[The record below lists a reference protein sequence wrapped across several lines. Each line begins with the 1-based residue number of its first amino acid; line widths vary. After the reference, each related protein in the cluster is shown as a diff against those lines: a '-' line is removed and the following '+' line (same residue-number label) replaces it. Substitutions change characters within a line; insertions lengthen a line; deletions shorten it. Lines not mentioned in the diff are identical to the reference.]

1 MNKKLIITEEQY
13 KNLKF
18 FLLESTFFE
27 MADNIIK
34 EGDTITITTSGKKL
48 NFNVVENFQGQLYMD
63 NVDKDSEYFG
73 KRIFLNKMSFDNNN
87 LEIHVAKDDEQK
99 NEKPLKGSTWQ
110 KMTLKN
116 VDEITVSRNG
126 KMIDGTNYD
135 VNAEKNQK
143 QKNRFIESISTLN
156 DGDAI
161 SLETDGKIG
170 NVVLDFMSKSSGF
183 VHFEL
188 SEETKDALGN
198 PNITGVDISLNE
210 KDIEVTKNGLMNV
223 NIITY
228 ESKDGNME
236 KKESKIQNIADF
248 SVTNVEDKPK
258 EEETP
263 EEETPG
269 EEGNN
274 FDAQKVFDI
283 ITGDTQ
289 LRNAFYKKP
298 SFWRSF
304 TAELKG
310 EKPKTTGYTYV
321 QNLLNNYMDDASSK
335 KLGKNFLHQ
344 GEISF
349 RPLEEVTLKWTENKK
364 NRIMSLNSNDIKT
377 VNWKRSEPS
386 EGGGEYYTL
395 LHSKDFDVLVK
406 EKGERPN
413 TYICDIFKKY
423 KKTKVDDEGEES
435 TKIVRSEP
443 AEDILVE
450 FLKSP
455 GYRTDKQEDK
465 NK

>member
-27 MADNIIK
+27 MADTIIK
-34 EGDTITITTSGKKL
+34 KGDTITITTSGKKL

-63 NVDKDSEYFG
+63 NIDKDSEYFG

-87 LEIHVAKDDEQK
+87 LEIQVAKDDEQK
-99 NEKPLKGSTWQ
+99 NEKPLKGNTWQ

-126 KMIDGTNYD
+126 KMLDGTNYD
-135 VNAEKNQK
+135 VNAEKNKK

-161 SLETDGKIG
+161 SLETDGKIK
-170 NVVLDFMSKSSGF
+170 NIVLDFMSKSSGF

-210 KDIEVTKNGLMNV
+210 KDIEVTKNGLLNV

-236 KKESKIQNIADF
+236 KKESKIQNIAEF

-258 EEETP
+258 EEEKP
-263 EEETPG
+263 EEEKPEDT
-269 EEGNN
+269 EDD
-274 FDAQKVFDI
+274 FDAKKVFDI
-283 ITGDTQ
+283 LANDTE
-289 LRNAFYKKP
+289 LRNAFYKRP

-321 QNLLNNYMDDASSK
+321 KNLLNNYMDDEATK

-344 GEISF
+344 GKISF
-349 RPLEEVTLKWTENKK
+349 RPLEEVNIRWTENKK
-364 NRIMSLNSNDIKT
+364 NRIMSLNSNNIMT

-386 EGGGEYYTL
+386 ESGEYYTL
-395 LHSKDFDVLVK
+395 LQNNEIDILVK
-406 EKGERPN
+406 EKGDKPN

-423 KKTKVDDEGEES
+423 KTTQLDDEGEKV

-443 AEDILVE
+443 AEDITVE

-455 GYRTDKQEDK
+455 GYRLDKEENK
-465 NK
+465 NI

>member
-27 MADNIIK
+27 MADTIIK
-34 EGDTITITTSGKKL
+34 KGDTITITTSGKKL

-63 NVDKDSEYFG
+63 NIDKDSEYFG

-87 LEIHVAKDDEQK
+87 LEIQVAKDDEQK
-99 NEKPLKGSTWQ
+99 NEKPLKGNTWQ

-126 KMIDGTNYD
+126 KSLDGTNYD
-135 VNAEKNQK
+135 VNAEKNKK

-161 SLETDGKIG
+161 SLETDGKIK
-170 NVVLDFMSKSSGF
+170 NIVLDFMSKSSGF

-210 KDIEVTKNGLMNV
+210 KDIEVTKNGLLNV

-236 KKESKIQNIADF
+236 KKESKIQNIAEF

-258 EEETP
+258 EEEKP
-263 EEETPG
+263 EEEKPEDT
-269 EEGNN
+269 EDD
-274 FDAQKVFDI
+274 FDAKKVFDI
-283 ITGDTQ
+283 LANDTE
-289 LRNAFYKKP
+289 LRNAFYKRP

-321 QNLLNNYMDDASSK
+321 KNLLNNYMDDEATK

-344 GEISF
+344 GKISF
-349 RPLEEVTLKWTENKK
+349 RPLEEVNIRWTENKK
-364 NRIMSLNSNDIKT
+364 NRIMSLNSNNITT

-386 EGGGEYYTL
+386 ESGEYYTL
-395 LHSKDFDVLVK
+395 LNNNEIDILVK
-406 EKGERPN
+406 EKGDKPN

-423 KKTKVDDEGEES
+423 KTTKLDDEGEKV

-443 AEDILVE
+443 AEDITVE

-455 GYRTDKQEDK
+455 GYRLDKEENK
-465 NK
+465 NI